1 MFEQTILRFHM
12 YDLFSEIFLY
22 KIDDKQYQQMI
33 DKINKA
39 EEKLGDLVKEIA
51 RVDLSEIKLKFSEKK
66 KSDYLIEYST
76 LFLTG
81 LGFKPLT
88 PVESKRLF
96 VISGEKIALYK
107 YQDIIRFYGSR
118 RLLMK
123 LGDSFVHEPDHI
135 STILA
140 FMSYLVREEYEI
152 RKENGDLFKILS
164 DEYNFMTTHIISWI
178 PDWSND
184 VINDNR
190 ADIFKIICKNLNNWI
205 EYDYREISRNV
216 PRI

>member
-1 MFEQTILRFHM
+1 MFEQTILRFHI

-22 KIDDKQYQQMI
+22 KIDDRQYQQMI

-51 RVDLSEIKLKFSEKK
+51 KVDLSEIRQKFFEKK
-66 KSDYLIEYST
+66 KSDYLVEYST

-81 LGFKPLT
+81 LGYKPLT
-88 PVESKRLF
+88 PVESKRFF
-96 VISGEKIALYK
+96 VISGEKIALFK
-107 YQDIIRFYGSR
+107 YQDITRFYGSR
-118 RLLMK
+118 RLLIK
-123 LGDSFVHEPDHI
+123 FGDNFVHEPDHI

-140 FMSYLVREEYEI
+140 FMSYLVKEEYEI
-152 RKENGDLFKILS
+152 RKENRDLFKILS

-178 PDWSND
+178 PDWAND

-190 ADIFKIICKNLNNWI
+190 ADIFKVVCKNLNNWI
-205 EYDYREISRNV
+205 EYDY
-216 PRI
+216 